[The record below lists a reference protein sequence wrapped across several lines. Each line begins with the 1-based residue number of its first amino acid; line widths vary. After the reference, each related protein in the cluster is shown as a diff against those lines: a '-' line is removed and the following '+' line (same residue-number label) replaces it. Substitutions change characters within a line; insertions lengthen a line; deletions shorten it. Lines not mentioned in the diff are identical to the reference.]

1 MKKLDKSSWAA
12 IVVSGL
18 AIGSFG
24 GAGIFFVIQEGEAS
38 EKPAV
43 YTTLCVAGQN
53 RVIESN
59 KTREFHVMW
68 DETCPK

>member
-1 MKKLDKSSWAA
+1 MKPSNRNVTVLACTAGLIVGATIGLTAYVSSE
-12 IVVSGL
+12 
-18 AIGSFG
+18 
-24 GAGIFFVIQEGEAS
+24 AG
-38 EKPAV
+38 KPAV